1 MREEVAASGHGRK
14 GEVKEK
20 KDEEKRRKREYKR
33 G

>member
-1 MREEVAASGHGRK
+1 LQHQGNGRK

-20 KDEEKRRKREYKR
+20 KDEEKRRKRKDKR